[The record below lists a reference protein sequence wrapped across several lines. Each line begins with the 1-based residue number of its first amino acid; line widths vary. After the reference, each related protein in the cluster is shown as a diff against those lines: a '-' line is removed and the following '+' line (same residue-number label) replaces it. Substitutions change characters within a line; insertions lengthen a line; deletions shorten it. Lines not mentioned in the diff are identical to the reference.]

1 MPGSGVIRAPLS
13 ERVIS
18 GSTMREHIQSAGF
31 TPPAGRALG
40 GERRTTIFA
49 ELVAT
54 IGLALSVLVA
64 ATVVSIGVARADV
77 ASNVIDNEGG
87 LFAIALLL
95 GRLFIRMGGL
105 TALSLPHPRHKK
117 THS

>member
-1 MPGSGVIRAPLS
+1 
-13 ERVIS
+13 
-18 GSTMREHIQSAGF
+18 MRTHIESAGF

-40 GERRTTIFA
+40 SERRTVLFA
-49 ELVAT
+49 QLVAT
-54 IGLALSVLVA
+54 IALALSVVVA

-77 ASNVIDNEGG
+77 ATNVIDNEGG

-95 GRLFIRMGGL
+95 GLLFIGMGGL

>member
-1 MPGSGVIRAPLS
+1 
-13 ERVIS
+13 
-18 GSTMREHIQSAGF
+18 MRKHIQSAGF
-31 TPPAGRALG
+31 TPPIGRALG
-40 GERRTTIFA
+40 GERRTAVFA

-54 IGLALSVLVA
+54 IGLALCVLVA
-64 ATVVSIGVARADV
+64 ATVVSIGIARADV
-77 ASNVIDNEGG
+77 AANVIDNEGG

-95 GRLFIRMGGL
+95 GLLFIGMGGL

>member
-1 MPGSGVIRAPLS
+1 
-13 ERVIS
+13 
-18 GSTMREHIQSAGF
+18 MREHIQSAGF

-87 LFAIALLL
+87 LFAVALLL
-95 GRLFIRMGGL
+95 GLLFIGTGGL

>member
-1 MPGSGVIRAPLS
+1 
-13 ERVIS
+13 
-18 GSTMREHIQSAGF
+18 MRKHIEFAGF
-31 TPPAGRALG
+31 TSPPGRALG
-40 GERRTTIFA
+40 SERRTVVFA
-49 ELVAT
+49 ELVTT
-54 IGLALSVLVA
+54 ISLALCILVA

-77 ASNVIDNEGG
+77 ATNVIDNEGG

-95 GRLFIRMGGL
+95 GLLFIGMGGL

>member
-1 MPGSGVIRAPLS
+1 
-13 ERVIS
+13 
-18 GSTMREHIQSAGF
+18 MRNSPGF
-31 TPPAGRALG
+31 TPPIGRALG
-40 GERRTTIFA
+40 GERRTAVLA
-49 ELVAT
+49 ELVAA
-54 IGLALSVLVA
+54 IGLVLCILVA

-77 ASNVIDNEGG
+77 AANIIDNEGG

-95 GRLFIRMGGL
+95 GLLFVGMGGL

>member
-1 MPGSGVIRAPLS
+1 
-13 ERVIS
+13 
-18 GSTMREHIQSAGF
+18 MREHIQSAGF
-31 TPPAGRALG
+31 TPPADRALG
-40 GERRTTIFA
+40 GERRTAVFA

-77 ASNVIDNEGG
+77 ATNVIDNEGG

-95 GRLFIRMGGL
+95 GLLFIGMGGL

>member
-1 MPGSGVIRAPLS
+1 
-13 ERVIS
+13 
-18 GSTMREHIQSAGF
+18 MRKQIPSAGF
-31 TPPAGRALG
+31 ASPSGRTLG
-40 GERRTTIFA
+40 TERRTAVFA

-77 ASNVIDNEGG
+77 AANVIDNEGG
-87 LFAIALLL
+87 LFAVALLL
-95 GRLFIRMGGL
+95 GLLFIGMGGL

>member
-1 MPGSGVIRAPLS
+1 M
-13 ERVIS
+13 
-18 GSTMREHIQSAGF
+18 HKHNQSAGF

-40 GERRTTIFA
+40 GERQAAVLA

-54 IGLALSVLVA
+54 IGLSLSVLVA
-64 ATVVSIGVARADV
+64 ATVISIGVARADV

-87 LFAIALLL
+87 LFLIALLL
-95 GRLFIRMGGL
+95 GLLFIGMGGL
-105 TALSLPHPRHKK
+105 TALSLPHVRHKK